1 MGSRGIKSA
10 EEQALVVSGAIVPG
24 QRPEVPTDLDEAER
38 RLWLQISRAL
48 PAEWF
53 HTGDPGTLLKLYVR
67 HAVYADVLANQMRG
81 MWPTSTDDTKGWA
94 RLRAMMRA
102 HGAQTDKL
110 CQLATKLK
118 LTPSSRYRSDHT
130 ERTTRGMGYVPP
142 WEDWGDRR
150 KRS

>member
-1 MGSRGIKSA
+1 MAAVITIPSYPSFFETWQQPTGEPIELTSPDPVKSA
-10 EEQALVVSGAIVPG
+10 MQNESE
-24 QRPEVPTDLDEAER
+24 T
-38 RLWLQISRAL
+38 L

-67 HAVYADVLANQMRG
+67 HAVYADVLARQIRA

-94 RLRAMMRA
+94 RLRTMMRA